1 MFRSKMYV
9 KMPNILCQ
17 SKETPKKL
25 EPSCFADKKVC
36 NRVRKA
42 LPELLFEMKRL
53 QNIAIIQ
60 YLTYTDFQ
68 QTPIFQQSIH

>member
-1 MFRSKMYV
+1 MLKCPTFYAKAKRHQKNLSPV
-9 KMPNILCQ
+9 V
-17 SKETPKKL
+17 
-25 EPSCFADKKVC
+25 FADKKVC

-60 YLTYTDFQ
+60 YLTYTDF
-68 QTPIFQQSIH
+68 TTNTDFSTINSLIC